1 MHIGCTPDE
10 DVPRRYHVHAARNRA
25 SVRDLARYQPS
36 LQHIFRCF
44 QMFSDVFRCLLDY
57 KQPPLS
63 LQILWG
69 QIYAAI
75 DRPKIRLRLHN
86 LDMFNVFP
94 VRLGPFHS
102 NSKYHFHRPVR
113 RVLG

>member
-44 QMFSDVFRCLLDY
+44 QMFSDVFRCF
-57 KQPPLS
+57 QMFVG
-63 LQILWG
+63 LQTATFELTDIVGSDLCR
-69 QIYAAI
+69 Y
-75 DRPKIRLRLHN
+75 
-86 LDMFNVFP
+86 
-94 VRLGPFHS
+94 
-102 NSKYHFHRPVR
+102 
-113 RVLG
+113 